1 MRILLRAAIA
11 AVSFASIGPANAG
24 EMAGPLSNTLSDEIP
39 GVIRPATA
47 QNAHFIA
54 VTASQ
59 TGGDARR

>member
-39 GVIRPATA
+39 GVMRPATA

-54 VTASQ
+54 VT
-59 TGGDARR
+59 